1 MVFLTCFM
9 HAHFSKISYI
19 FENKYH
25 RWNKLKEIQ
34 MTIII
39 FTGKK
44 AADILIRKLFFSGK
58 KLSES

>member
-1 MVFLTCFM
+1 M
-9 HAHFSKISYI
+9 I
-19 FENKYH
+19 
-25 RWNKLKEIQ
+25 
-34 MTIII
+34 III

>member
-1 MVFLTCFM
+1 
-9 HAHFSKISYI
+9 
-19 FENKYH
+19 
-25 RWNKLKEIQ
+25 

-44 AADILIRKLFFSGK
+44 AADIVIRKLFFSGK

>member
-1 MVFLTCFM
+1 
-9 HAHFSKISYI
+9 
-19 FENKYH
+19 
-25 RWNKLKEIQ
+25 

-44 AADILIRKLFFSGK
+44 TADILIRKLFISGK